1 MKKIIVD
8 GNKIR
13 NQLDIECPPFA
24 QRQEDPLCFDVRIYI
39 PKDEIWID
47 YPYLDEYDDM
57 YSWEFGLKNLVGKK
71 YLAARDKKIKELIAI
86 RKKIGI
92 DQSDCIVKESK
103 SKSVSIVFVK
113 GNLVRKY
120 FDPDF
125 IFGGHH
131 YVYSYIPENQIWIDI
146 KANDEEAPFI
156 FLHEKIER
164 DIMKKGKTY
173 EEGHEIAHCIEI
185 TKRREAG
192 ACYPGDNNYLRPK
205 GNLSDYFKFR
215 PN

>member
-57 YSWEFGLKNLVGKK
+57 YAWEFGLKNLVGKK
-71 YLAARDKKIKELIAI
+71 YLDAREKKIHQLNKIREKENIS
-86 RKKIGI
+86 R
-92 DQSDCIVKESK
+92 SDFV
-103 SKSVSIVFVK
+103 VSQTSIKDISAVFVK
-113 GNLVRKY
+113 GNIIRKY

-131 YVYSYIPENQIWIDI
+131 YVYSYIPENEIWLDI
-146 KANDEEAPFI
+146 KTDKKETPFI

-164 DIMKKGKTY
+164 DIMKKGKNY
-173 EEGHEIAHCIEI
+173 DQGHEIAHCLEI
-185 TKRREAG
+185 NERRKAG
-192 ACYPGDNNYLRPK
+192 ACYPGDDNYFRPK
-205 GNLSDYFKFR
+205 GKLSDYFKFQS
-215 PN
+215 N